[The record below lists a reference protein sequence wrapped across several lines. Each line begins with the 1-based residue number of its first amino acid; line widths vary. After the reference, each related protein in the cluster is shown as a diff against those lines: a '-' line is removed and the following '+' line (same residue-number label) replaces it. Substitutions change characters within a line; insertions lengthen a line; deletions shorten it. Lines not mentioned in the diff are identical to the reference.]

1 MTRTQKIVWLANADT
16 DTLLRQFEVSVRK
29 ADNWMEL
36 VKNYEEY
43 TLEEIFEDLELVKEE
58 IKRRLEK

>member
-16 DTLLRQFEVSVRK
+16 DTLLRQYKTSVRK

-43 TLEEIFEDLELVKEE
+43 TLEGIFEDLELVKEE

>member
-1 MTRTQKIVWLANADT
+1 MTRAQKIVWLANADT
-16 DTLLRQFEVSVRK
+16 DALLRQYETSVRK

-43 TLEEIFEDLELVKEE
+43 TLEGIFEDLELVKEE

>member
-1 MTRTQKIVWLANADT
+1 MTRTQKIAWLANADT

-43 TLEEIFEDLELVKEE
+43 TLEGIFEDLELVKEE

>member
-1 MTRTQKIVWLANADT
+1 MTRAQKIVWLANADT
-16 DTLLRQFEVSVRK
+16 DTLLRQFEVSVRN

-43 TLEEIFEDLELVKEE
+43 TLEGIFEDLELVKEE